1 MYIQPSISPGSVNEY
16 HLRLGKQRQWLI
28 QLADETQGVRVKVC
42 YPLTMRAINDRL
54 IDASC
59 GGARYRST
67 TVTFDDVLVRVRHRY
82 NTRICAVEM
91 AVRYAA
97 LSACRKVHV
106 KRCVDKLNKSTYPS
120 LAPITVFVISGL
132 QSVIY

>member
-16 HLRLGKQRQWLI
+16 HLRLGRQRQWLI

-59 GGARYRST
+59 GGAIQIDYRY
-67 TVTFDDVLVRVRHRY
+67 L
-82 NTRICAVEM
+82 
-91 AVRYAA
+91 
-97 LSACRKVHV
+97 
-106 KRCVDKLNKSTYPS
+106 
-120 LAPITVFVISGL
+120 
-132 QSVIY
+132 